1 MHLKDFLFWQ
11 PKQSL
16 FKLACRSKT
25 GTYLLV
31 VFNYLIWFFLAF
43 LSFNLVKLDANIF
56 WQLFLSTLIA
66 ETVERFSKSFL
77 FWSRP
82 ICKHKYTLPKGL
94 VKNWYNTGSFPS
106 GHTSKAV
113 FFLLYSIQYHTF
125 PKNLFLLLVV
135 PLLLFRVL
143 VGFHYPIDILG
154 GILVGFISWS
164 VSHGINFP
172 QFSVNSIQSIFSI
185 FFK

>member
-1 MHLKDFLFWQ
+1 MSLKNFLFWQ

-16 FKLACRSKT
+16 LKLACRSKT
-25 GTYLLV
+25 GEFLLV
-31 VFNYLIWFFLAF
+31 FLNYLIWFFLVF
-43 LSFNLVKLDANIF
+43 LSFKLVKKDANIF
-56 WQLFLSTLIA
+56 WQLFLSTFIA

-82 ICKHKYTLPKGL
+82 ICKYKYLLPKGL

-113 FFLLYSIQYHTF
+113 FFLLYSIQYAVF
-125 PKNLFLLLVV
+125 PQNLYLLITV
-135 PLLLFRVL
+135 PLLVFRVL

-154 GILVGFISWS
+154 GIFIGFVSWQISHNI
-164 VSHGINFP
+164 VFP
-172 QFSVNSIQSIFSI
+172 QAMVDLVESIFSI